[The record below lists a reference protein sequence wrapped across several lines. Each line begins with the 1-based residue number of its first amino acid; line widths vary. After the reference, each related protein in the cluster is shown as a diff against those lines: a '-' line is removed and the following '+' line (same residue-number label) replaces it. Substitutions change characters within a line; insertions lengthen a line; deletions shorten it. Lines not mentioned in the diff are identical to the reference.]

1 MALQNPS
8 ADKLPQRA
16 QVKENKE
23 NATQCEKENS
33 SAPRFLIPIFKLPVL
48 LYRLRLG
55 WLLGKRFM
63 QITHVGRRSGKV
75 RRTVLAVLRFDEK
88 TREVYAVSAW
98 KGSDWYYNIQAAP
111 ALQVETAFVRYVPVQ
126 RTLSAEEITRTFMQY
141 RKQHPIFSRMICRI
155 PGWKWN
161 STYEEFLQLAR
172 TLHGVAFRNRQTRT
186 WTSAREPRCR
196 KETR

>member
-1 MALQNPS
+1 
-8 ADKLPQRA
+8 
-16 QVKENKE
+16 
-23 NATQCEKENS
+23 
-33 SAPRFLIPIFKLPVL
+33 
-48 LYRLRLG
+48 
-55 WLLGKRFM
+55 M
-63 QITHVGRRSGKV
+63 QLTHVGRRSGKV

-88 TREVYAVSAW
+88 TREIYAVSAW

-141 RKQHPIFSRMICRI
+141 RKRHPIFSRLICRI
-155 PGWKWN
+155 PGWQWN

-186 WTSAREPRCR
+186 WTPRKNPGVGR
-196 KETR
+196 RQDDPHHD